1 MKLFTQFQ
9 LMEQK
14 NSTKKVQQLLYQ
26 LMVRV
31 TTMLLRKKL
40 MLQEQNSQ

>member
-1 MKLFTQFQ
+1 
-9 LMEQK
+9 MEQK